1 MQQCTLALVGNSV
14 AFFNNKRCHSAWTPS
29 FETQVSNNAYFYPS
43 KRHHYDVMAK
53 GLLYMYIPYYVPWD
67 AEYINLHSLAVLHAT
82 VLHMHSC

>member
-1 MQQCTLALVGNSV
+1 MLPSSTT
-14 AFFNNKRCHSAWTPS
+14 SAATAHGRLHLK
-29 FETQVSNNAYFYPS
+29 TQVSNNAYFYPS